1 MAEERPS
8 PHGTDAEPPSSRDTP
23 QCRPSGSSGRTID
36 PELAAVLKESG
47 FTGGKSACDLPA
59 DVAELFC
66 VPERDAAQYLGKRL
80 TALKKLC
87 RRHNLLRWPSLVYN
101 DPHMGLRVLLPA
113 LLQFFPR
120 RR

>member
-1 MAEERPS
+1 MAEERSS
-8 PHGTDAEPPSSRDTP
+8 PRGIDAEPTPSGDTS
-23 QCRPSGSSGRTID
+23 QFRPSGSSGRTID

-66 VPERDAAQYLGKRL
+66 VPERDAAQYLGKSL

-87 RRHNLLRWPSLVYN
+87 RRHNLLRWPSE
-101 DPHMGLRVLLPA
+101 GTVLTCKHHFA
-113 LLQFFPR
+113 PR
-120 RR
+120 RGVFARAA